1 MSSFESWGP
10 SKGIK
15 EWGRWYSEE
24 EGLSGQEQS
33 TLKPTHI
40 KFHFPSHSSQGFTHM
55 IPEPKHFPVS
65 QVFKILSGNI
75 SKPIN
80 VQNPQPL
87 MLIEKKR
94 TCPADILL
102 CHCLRML
109 VAWVTQG
116 EVKSCLLPTSPKTRT
131 TNFLLC
137 FFMLLSTH
145 VLVK

>member
-1 MSSFESWGP
+1 MGQIVQERRGAIRARKINLETNSCKIP
-10 SKGIK
+10 
-15 EWGRWYSEE
+15 
-24 EGLSGQEQS
+24 LSISLQ
-33 TLKPTHI
+33 L
-40 KFHFPSHSSQGFTHM
+40 GFTRM

-65 QVFKILSGNI
+65 QVFKILSVNI
-75 SKPIN
+75 PKPIN

-87 MLIEKKR
+87 MLSEKKR
-94 TCPADILL
+94 TCPADVLL

-116 EVKSCLLPTSPKTRT
+116 EIRPCLLPTSPKTQT

-137 FFMLLSTH
+137 VFMLLSTH